1 MYHDTKI
8 NRKNNQLRTWVEPC
22 VEFYYTIA
30 KWKWKKVAKPGKI
43 ELDIRNPNRLL
54 FTDYR
59 DNALKYVDIQTRQV
73 GTVID
78 SGFSRPRQMVW
89 AGNTLLVTNDY
100 YISQVSWANDGS
112 ELTSQLSCWWDSS
125 KRSHSQL
132 LQHSIDEQ

>member
-1 MYHDTKI
+1 LYHDTKI

-59 DNALKYVDIQTRQV
+59 DNA
-73 GTVID
+73 
-78 SGFSRPRQMVW
+78 F
-89 AGNTLLVTNDY
+89 
-100 YISQVSWANDGS
+100 
-112 ELTSQLSCWWDSS
+112 
-125 KRSHSQL
+125 
-132 LQHSIDEQ
+132 